1 MTITRFLAVVLLVAP
16 LFLISCSD
24 SDSGGSG
31 PDTTP
36 PEVSQVSVEDGATG
50 VGLVEQLRV
59 TFSEPMDPATITET
73 SLVVA
78 GRSATGYIDYDEATR
93 TASFTPDT
101 LYAVSTSHQLIVTE
115 DVTDADGIALAEEH
129 STAFTTGPLDCEH
142 LLDHLEPDND
152 IAGATVIG
160 LNEWV
165 HTLTQ
170 CEGRADRDYFQFT
183 LDETA
188 KIHASAMFKYCIE
201 DLGWVTE
208 FRRADGEFYVNSG
221 TTANPGETRGWYYTF
236 LPGTYWVSVYCSE
249 SDPWGFALYDFMLE
263 TDTPCRDDAY
273 EDNDFIEECAQIQVN
288 ENHDLVG
295 CMVDADWF
303 WVDLEP
309 GQTLTVT
316 VTTNSS
322 TNRRLR
328 LLDTSRIQVDY
339 YNGTNDPAS
348 ISHTATGS
356 GTHFFMTRFW
366 TDGIEYEMNVSV
378 D

>member
-1 MTITRFLAVVLLVAP
+1 MTRKLATIALVLALVA
-16 LFLISCSD
+16 LSSCGD

-31 PDTTP
+31 PDTAP
-36 PEVSQVSVEDGATG
+36 PEVSQVSIADGATG

-78 GRSATGYIDYDEATR
+78 GRSATGYIEYDEATR

-101 LYAVSTSHQLIVTE
+101 LYAISTPHQLIVTE
-115 DVTDADGIALAEEH
+115 DVTDADGNALASEH
-129 STAFTTGPLDCEH
+129 STSFTTGPLDCEH

-170 CEGRADRDYFQFT
+170 CEGRTDRDYFQFT

-188 KIHASAMFKYCIE
+188 KIYARALLRYCIE
-201 DLGWVTE
+201 DLNWVTQ
-208 FRRADGEFYVNSG
+208 FRRADGELYVNCG
-221 TTANPGETRGWYYTF
+221 TSVDPGETTGWYYTL

-249 SDPWGFALYDFMLE
+249 SEPWGFALYDFMLE
-263 TDTPCRDDAY
+263 TDTPCRDDAF
-273 EDNDFIEECAQIQVN
+273 EDNDFIEEAVQTEAN
-288 ENHDLVG
+288 EDYDLVG
-295 CMVDADWF
+295 CMVDADYF
-303 WVDLEP
+303 WVDLTQGE
-309 GQTLTVT
+309 TLTVT
-316 VTTNSS
+316 VTTNSA

-328 LLDTSRIQVDY
+328 LYDTSQVQVDY
-339 YNGTNDPAS
+339 YNGTDDPAS
-348 ISHTATGS
+348 VSHTATRS

-366 TDGIEYEMNVSV
+366 DDGAEYEMNVV
-378 D
+378 VE

>member
-1 MTITRFLAVVLLVAP
+1 MTRKLAAVALVLALVAMS
-16 LFLISCSD
+16 SCSD

-31 PDTTP
+31 PDTTT
-36 PEVSQVSVEDGATG
+36 PEVSQVSVADGATG
-50 VGLVEQLRV
+50 VGLVEQFRV

-101 LYAVSTSHQLIVTE
+101 LYAVNTPHQLIVTE
-115 DVTDADGIALAEEH
+115 DVTDSEGNALASEH
-129 STAFTTGPLDCEH
+129 STSFTTGPLDCEH

-170 CEGRADRDYFQFT
+170 CEGRTDRDYFQFT
-183 LDETA
+183 LDETT
-188 KIHASAMFKYCIE
+188 KIHARAMFKYCME
-201 DLGWVTE
+201 DVNWVTE
-208 FRRADGEFYVNSG
+208 FRRADGEFYINAG
-221 TTANPGETRGWYYTF
+221 TSVSPGVTSGWYYTF
-236 LPGTYWVSVYCSE
+236 LPGTYWVSVYGT
-249 SDPWGFALYDFMLE
+249 DPEAWGFILYDFQLE
-263 TDTPCRDDAY
+263 TDEPCRDDAY
-273 EDNDFIEECAQIQVN
+273 EDNDFIDQCAYIQVN
-288 ENHDLVG
+288 ATHELVG

-309 GQTLTVT
+309 SQTLTVT
-316 VTTNSS
+316 VETGGNTH
-322 TNRRLR
+322 RRLR
-328 LLDTSRIQVDY
+328 LYDTSQTQVDY
-339 YNGTNDPAS
+339 YNGTDDPAS
-348 ISHTATGS
+348 VSHTATRS

-366 TDGIEYEMNVSV
+366 YAGTAYEVNIVV
-378 D
+378 E